1 MKLLKSKRMTLVLLL
16 VIFMLPGLCAYWL
29 YQHPN
34 WLSPVTTN
42 KGRLLVPPVLL
53 SSLPKTSKWGVLLW
67 NPGRCTAVCR
77 QQLNKITRIR
87 LALGRRFYEVN
98 LWLVTDNS
106 KTVRMSKT
114 NNLLKKQGITPLV
127 VQQAPNGLHESQVL
141 IVDKDNY
148 LILSYPLEAN
158 PADIYT
164 DLQRVM
170 NLQRSL

>member
-1 MKLLKSKRMTLVLLL
+1 MKLLKSKRITLVLLL

-29 YQHPN
+29 YEHPHG
-34 WLSPVTTN
+34 LSPVTTN
-42 KGRLLVPPVLL
+42 KGRLLTPPVLL
-53 SSLPKTSKWGVLLW
+53 SQLPKTSRWGLLLW
-67 NPGRCTAVCR
+67 NPGRCSAVCQ

-106 KTVRMSKT
+106 KPIQATKIEHV
-114 NNLLKKQGITPLV
+114 LKKQGITPLV
-127 VQQAPNGLHESQVL
+127 VQQAPNGLSESQVL
-141 IVDKDNY
+141 IIDKDNY

-158 PADIYT
+158 PADIYS

-170 NLQRSL
+170 NSQRSL